1 MNEPQKIFIY
11 WFFKINFSME
21 SLFAFINGIFSV
33 SKSGLILSTKLQ
45 IVKKVLHP
53 SEVLS

>member
-21 SLFAFINGIFSV
+21 SLFAFVNEIFSV